1 MNAPQKF
8 YTTGDMYPPHQVSG
22 QISRPPDNSL
32 VAIEQ
37 VPTAESVLHQLA
49 DLAEQYG
56 HVVRQIRYQAGTH
69 IISLERA
76 RLSPAETLGC
86 DIIIR
91 VAHTPAQLVMKLA
104 RRPSADEHRWLEM
117 AGHKAVLRVQE
128 CTRERLPQTQHQT
141 AGNTGDQ
148 NHQSDDQ
155 NELIGTSAPMLALAR
170 DIQQAA
176 PFNSTVLI
184 SGESGTGKEL
194 VARAVHRTSPR
205 AKGPFVIV
213 NCNAL
218 TETILESQMFGH
230 VKGAF
235 TGAHADVLG
244 LVRAAAS
251 GTLFLDEIGDMPL
264 PVQGKLLRVLQ
275 EHAVTPVGSS
285 KEIKVGVRFMAAT
298 NKDLAREVREG
309 RFRHD
314 LYQRLLVI
322 EIVTPPLREH
332 LSDVPTLVQHFLS
345 KLTSE
350 MNLSPPVAITSAVI
364 NAFGNYHWPGN
375 VRELEHVMTRLLVR
389 CSADAV
395 ITGEAAL
402 AELNKS
408 RSAITPR
415 QRHAHVCLPTEMC
428 AWNYAEETLN
438 QYTMR
443 VRAAALESLER
454 QLGDVARAAQCLGR
468 STKAFYQLRRR
479 AHESAHPGRRV
490 RDGNINSNNPMSTRG
505 EPES

>member
-8 YTTGDMYPPHQVSG
+8 YTTGDMDPPHQVDART
-22 QISRPPDNSL
+22 SRPPDHSL
-32 VAIEQ
+32 LAIEQ
-37 VPTAESVLHQLA
+37 ATTAESVLHQLA
-49 DLAEQYG
+49 DLVEQYG
-56 HVVRQIRYQAGTH
+56 HVVRQIRYQAESH

-76 RLSPAETLGC
+76 RPSPAEAVGG

-91 VAHTPAQLVMKLA
+91 AAHTQAQLLMKLA
-104 RRPSADEHRWLEM
+104 RLPSADEHRWLEL
-117 AGHKAVLRVQE
+117 AGHKAVLRVHE
-128 CTRERLPQTQHQT
+128 CAYERPLKTQYSSTNH
-141 AGNTGDQ
+141 TGDQ
-148 NHQSDDQ
+148 NNQSDDQ
-155 NELIGTSAPMLALAR
+155 SELIGTSAPMLALAR

-194 VARAVHRTSPR
+194 VARAIHRTSPR
-205 AKGPFVIV
+205 AKGPFVTV

-235 TGAHADVLG
+235 TGAHADEVG

-275 EHAVTPVGSS
+275 EHVVTPVGSF

-314 LYQRLLVI
+314 LYQRLMVL
-322 EIVTPPLREH
+322 EIITPPLREH
-332 LSDVPTLVQHFLS
+332 LGDVPTLVEHFLS

-350 MNLSPPVAITSAVI
+350 MNLSRPVAITSDVI
-364 NAFGNYHWPGN
+364 NVFCNYHWPGN
-375 VRELEHVMTRLLVR
+375 VRELEHVMTRLLMR

-395 ITGEAAL
+395 ITGEAAQ

-408 RSAITPR
+408 RSAMTPR

-438 QYTMR
+438 QYTKR
-443 VRAAALESLER
+443 VRAAVLQSLEMHM
-454 QLGDVARAAQCLGR
+454 GSVERAAQCLGR

-479 AHESAHPGRRV
+479 MH
-490 RDGNINSNNPMSTRG
+490 
-505 EPES
+505 